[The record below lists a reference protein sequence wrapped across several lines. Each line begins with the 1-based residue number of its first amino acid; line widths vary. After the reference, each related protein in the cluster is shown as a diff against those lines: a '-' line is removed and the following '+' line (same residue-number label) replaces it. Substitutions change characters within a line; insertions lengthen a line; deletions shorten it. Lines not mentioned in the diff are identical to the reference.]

1 MNAVNT
7 PKLAIAMNYID
18 DDLISGAIDYMPAPK
33 KANIIWF
40 RHAIVAACLCLAV
53 VGVFRVLP
61 YENWFEHQAE
71 DPNWE
76 KTHYETAALSE
87 IEAVCGTDLLLDK
100 MTLTDSYFSHYNLEI
115 IENGSFEN
123 TADWKSLSVDV
134 NYGNTV
140 IDSDSDNLFC
150 FISFDGSTDGIYIPD
165 FLNDAATVE
174 VNGYIVE
181 YNEMSSDEAAADG
194 LTLGS
199 KLDYHGCAKFTHN
212 GYTYYIATNSD
223 NPDFFELTLEQM
235 LK

>member
-1 MNAVNT
+1 MTNT
-7 PKLAIAMNYID
+7 PKLAIAIGYID
-18 DDLISGAIDYMPAPK
+18 DDLVTGAVAYMPAQSK
-33 KANIIWF
+33 TKIAWF

-61 YENWFEHQAE
+61 YENWFEHHAE

-76 KTHYETAALSE
+76 KTHYETIALAD
-87 IEAVCGTDLLLDK
+87 IEAVCGTDLLLDR
-100 MTLTDSYFSHYNLEI
+100 MALTDSYFSHYNLEI

-123 TADWKSLSVDV
+123 TADWKSLSVNV
-134 NYGNTV
+134 NYGGAV
-140 IDSDSDNLFC
+140 VDQDSDNLFC

-199 KLDYHGCAKFTHN
+199 KLDYHGWAKFTHN
-212 GYTYYIATNSD
+212 GYTYYIGTNSD

>member
-18 DDLISGAIDYMPAPK
+18 DDLISGAIDYKPAPK

-40 RHAIVAACLCLAV
+40 RHAIIAACLCLAV

-76 KTHYETAALSE
+76 KTHYETATLSD

-115 IENGSFEN
+115 TENGSFDN

-174 VNGYIVE
+174 VNGYTVE
-181 YNEMSSDEAAADG
+181 CNEMSSDEAAADG
-194 LTLGS
+194 WTLGS
-199 KLDYHGCAKFTHN
+199 KLDYHGWAKFTHN